1 MKNDRSRP
9 RSFGFL
15 ALLVA
20 GAFAVGGAAC
30 SSGGA
35 SPHAGGTAGNGGA
48 TGTAGVTGTAGTT
61 GTAGAGGATSAAGT
75 MGGAGTTGTAGSAGT
90 PGSAGTG
97 GTAGT
102 GGASA
107 TAGAGG
113 APTDGGVDAA
123 AGKPAGDGGTTGDG
137 GAMTF
142 TTTSLKT
149 VDGGLVFPPASSAPM
164 NQSPSFTWANAPAG
178 TLSFAISM
186 YDATAKNTHWILWDI
201 APDVVLPLPANLPRG
216 MNPTMPAG
224 SMQKSAFGGTPGYEG
239 PGGGGVNNYEIEL
252 WALKVAKLTV
262 GTMDLNTMHATLL
275 PAQMLESAKILAKGT
290 RNGL

>member
-15 ALLVA
+15 SLLVA

-30 SSGGA
+30 SAGGT
-35 SPHAGGTAGNGGA
+35 SSDAGGTAGNGGSA
-48 TGTAGVTGTAGTT
+48 GSAASTGTAGVTGTAGMT
-61 GTAGAGGATSAAGT
+61 GTGGAGGTTGAAGT
-75 MGGAGTTGTAGSAGT
+75 MAGAGTTGTAGTS
-90 PGSAGTG
+90 

-102 GGASA
+102 GGAGA

-113 APTDGGVDAA
+113 APTDGGADAA
-123 AGKPAGDGGTTGDG
+123 ADKPASDGGSVGDG

-164 NQSPSFTWANAPAG
+164 NQSPSFTWMNAPAG

-186 YDATAKNTHWILWDI
+186 YDGTAKNTHWILWDI
-201 APDVVLPLPANLPRG
+201 APDVVLPLPPNLPRG

-252 WALKVAKLTV
+252 WALKVPKLTV
-262 GTMDLNTMHATLL
+262 GTMDLNTMHSTLL
-275 PAQMLESAKILAKGT
+275 PAQKLESVKILAKGT